1 MANQKTIND
10 IVIYA
15 MQDFLESVDTRISP
29 YSIQPTHIFG
39 LIKSMG
45 NFAGFQLGDG
55 DILKIFRSISHTILE
70 HVNAYIEFAKQDLK
84 HYETELLSSIAVGE
98 RKRDIDSI
106 KKEVAEFT
114 KELVDLKK
122 AKVVL
127 MELRNKNGKPKPRKK
142 K

>member
-15 MQDFLESVDTRISP
+15 MEDFIDSLDERISP
-29 YSIQPTHIFG
+29 YTVKPIYVFS
-39 LIKSMG
+39 LIKTMG

-55 DILKIFRSISHTILE
+55 DVLKIFRSISHTVLKN
-70 HVNAYIEFAKQDLK
+70 VNAYIEFLENDLNWCK
-84 HYETELLSSIAVGE
+84 KELLISIEVGE
-98 RKRDIDSI
+98 SKKDIDKI
-106 KKEVAEFT
+106 KKDADEFA

-122 AKVVL
+122 AKLVL
-127 MELRNKNGKPKPRKK
+127 MQLRSKNLKLKPRKK